1 MQTKNLDDDFEFD
14 DGLEIGQEEMRDL
27 DEGYRAITV
36 PNDKVLQKNN
46 VLSPKMVTIGHNVE
60 DSPFASPEDI
70 IVHNNE

>member
-1 MQTKNLDDDFEFD
+1 
-14 DGLEIGQEEMRDL
+14 MRDL